1 MKTNTVTGNGKT
13 YELNAKGEAV
23 VKDTYEYNSNTKET
37 AVDYQEGKNILTSSK
52 VTESH
57 NTGKVVTDA
66 STTASKG
73 SAKTEDLVY
82 QADQKIVTESKAE
95 SNSETT
101 VSNKDKSGYI
111 YTQAAKSHGVVN
123 NTETG
128 LLASQAVKQTITSE
142 RTEALAKTGTDGK
155 STNVSIT
162 RGNELTQRTDHSLTA
177 KAYGSETNT
186 ATDGVKTVVAKTE
199 ANLRD
204 KFGTTE
210 SDTLNRTETKVAAD
224 KTSTAKSETRVD
236 NVQGTTLTEEKITTD
251 AAGKAT
257 TTVVGSTSIK
267 AGEIKVGDVT
277 INADKGLN
285 AGNKVIGNVANGV
298 VDSDAANMGQVR
310 SFASDLN
317 RRVDDV
323 ESTAYRGIA
332 IALAAQQPV
341 PNIQPGQFA
350 VFGGVGHYEGE
361 SAGALG
367 VTTVFGDGRTSLSGA
382 VGVAGGSE
390 VGGRIGVSYVFGG
403 K

>member
-1 MKTNTVTGNGKT
+1 M
-13 YELNAKGEAV
+13 
-23 VKDTYEYNSNTKET
+23 
-37 AVDYQEGKNILTSSK
+37 
-52 VTESH
+52 
-57 NTGKVVTDA
+57 
-66 STTASKG
+66 
-73 SAKTEDLVY
+73 
-82 QADQKIVTESKAE
+82 
-95 SNSETT
+95 
-101 VSNKDKSGYI
+101 
-111 YTQAAKSHGVVN
+111 
-123 NTETG
+123 G
-128 LLASQAVKQTITSE
+128 LLASQDVKSTRVVTD
-142 RTEALAKTGTDGK
+142 TESLKQTGTDGK
-155 STNVSIT
+155 TTDVSIT
-162 RGNELTQRTDHSLTA
+162 RGSDETRRTDYSLTN
-177 KAYGSETNT
+177 KQYGSETIT
-186 ATDGVKTVVAKTE
+186 AADGGKTVVAKTQTSV
-199 ANLRD
+199 AD

-236 NVQGTTLTEEKITTD
+236 NVQGITLTEEKITTD

-382 VGVAGGSE
+382 IGVAGGSE